1 MTAPPRR
8 ALVLGGGIA
17 GLAACLRLIE
27 GARERGFPIE
37 VVLLEASPRV
47 GGAIE
52 TARAGGCLLEKG
64 PDCFLSA
71 KPEGVELCRE
81 LGLES
86 RLIGTRPGCRRS
98 FILRGG
104 RLHPVPAG
112 FYLLAPSSFLPF
124 VTSPIFSPLGKLRMG
139 LDLLLPRRRGTG
151 DESLASFVR
160 RRFGEEALD
169 RMAQPMVAG
178 IYAADPEDLSLEATM
193 PQFLEMERR
202 HRSVILALRRR
213 MAQARG
219 AAAASGPRYA
229 LFLSL
234 EGGMAALV
242 EALRERVSRAGAALR
257 CGSRASGLRREG
269 GRWRVGLEGGGEIE
283 ADALCAALPA
293 HAAAPLFGEASPR
306 LRELLEGIPYGS
318 VATLNLVFRREQ
330 VAHPLDGMGFVV
342 PAAEGRPLMA
352 CSFSSSKFAGR
363 APAGKVLLRAFA
375 GGARGGEA
383 LALGDRELVRR
394 LVEEL
399 RPVLG
404 LAGEPEEALLQRYG
418 RAMPRYTVGHLGRV
432 EEMERLAAELP
443 GVALAGSAYRGVG
456 IPDCAAGAQAAAARL
471 LDRLRGAAPPAG

>member
-1 MTAPPRR
+1 M
-8 ALVLGGGIA
+8 LGGGVA
-17 GLAACLRLIE
+17 GLAACLRLLQ
-27 GARERGFPIE
+27 GARERGLPLE

-52 TARAGGCLLEKG
+52 TVRAGGCLLEKG
-64 PDCFLSA
+64 PDCFLSV
-71 KPEGVELCRE
+71 KPEGVALCRE
-81 LGLES
+81 LGLEGQ
-86 RLIGTRPGCRRS
+86 LIGTRPECRRS

-112 FYLLAPSSFLPF
+112 FYLLAPSSLTPF
-124 VTSPIFSPLGKLRMG
+124 VTSPVFSPLGKLRMA
-139 LDLLLPRRRGTG
+139 LDLVLPRRRGAG

-160 RRFGEEALD
+160 RRLGREALD

-178 IYAADPEDLSLEATM
+178 IYAADPEELSLEATM

-234 EGGMAALV
+234 AGGMEMLV
-242 EALRERVSRAGAALR
+242 EALRELLPGASLR
-257 CGSRASGLRREG
+257 CGARAAGLRREG
-269 GRWRVGLEGGGEIE
+269 GRWRVGLEGGGELE

-293 HAAAPLFGEASPR
+293 HAGSKLFGEVSPR
-306 LRELLEGIPYGS
+306 LSALLGGIPYGS
-318 VATLNLVFRREQ
+318 VATLNLVFRRDR
-330 VAHPLDGMGFVV
+330 VAHPLDGTGFVV

-363 APAGKVLLRAFA
+363 APEGKVLLRAFA

-383 LALGDRELVRR
+383 LALAEGELIRR
-394 LVEEL
+394 LVEDL

-404 LAGEPEEALLQRYG
+404 LSGEPEEALLQRYG
-418 RAMPRYTVGHLGRV
+418 RAMPHYTVGHLGRV

-456 IPDCAAGAQAAAARL
+456 IPDCAAGAAAAVARL
-471 LDRLRGAAPPAG
+471 LDQLAGLAPAAG

>member
-1 MTAPPRR
+1 MTTGSRR
-8 ALVLGGGIA
+8 AVVLGGGVA
-17 GLAACLRLIE
+17 GLAACLRLLQ
-27 GARERGFPIE
+27 GARERGLPLE

-64 PDCFLSA
+64 PDCFLSV
-71 KPEGVELCRE
+71 KPEGVALCRE
-81 LGLES
+81 LGLEGQ
-86 RLIGTRPGCRRS
+86 LIGTRPECRRS

-104 RLHPVPAG
+104 RLYPVTAG
-112 FYLLAPSSFLPF
+112 FYLLAPSSLTSFA
-124 VTSPIFSPLGKLRMG
+124 TSPVFSPLGKLRMA
-139 LDLLLPRRRGTG
+139 LDLVLPRRRGAG

-160 RRFGEEALD
+160 RRLGREALD

-178 IYAADPEDLSLEATM
+178 IYAADPEELSLEATM

-213 MAQARG
+213 VAQARG

-234 EGGMAALV
+234 AGGMETLV
-242 EALRERVSRAGAALR
+242 EALRERLLGASLR
-257 CGSRASGLRREG
+257 CGARATGLRREG
-269 GRWRVGLEGGGEIE
+269 GRWRVGLEGGGELE

-293 HAAAPLFGEASPR
+293 HAGSKLFGEVSPR
-306 LRELLEGIPYGS
+306 LSALLGGIPYGS
-318 VATLNLVFRREQ
+318 VATLNLVFRRDR

-363 APAGKVLLRAFA
+363 APEGKVLLRAFA

-383 LALGDRELVRR
+383 LALAEGELIRR
-394 LVEEL
+394 LVEDL
-399 RPVLG
+399 RPMLG
-404 LAGEPEEALLQRYG
+404 VSGEPEEALLQRYG
-418 RAMPRYTVGHLGRV
+418 RAMPHYTVGHLGRV

-456 IPDCAAGAQAAAARL
+456 IPDCAAGAAAAVARL
-471 LDRLRGAAPPAG
+471 LDQLAGLAPAAG

>member
-1 MTAPPRR
+1 M
-8 ALVLGGGIA
+8 LGGGVA
-17 GLAACLRLIE
+17 GLAACFRLLQ
-27 GARERGFPIE
+27 GARERGLPLE
-37 VVLLEASPRV
+37 VVLLEASLRV

-64 PDCFLSA
+64 PDCFLSV
-71 KPEGVELCRE
+71 KPEGVALCRE
-81 LGLES
+81 LGLEGQ
-86 RLIGTRPGCRRS
+86 LIGTRPECRRS

-112 FYLLAPSSFLPF
+112 FYLLAPSSLTPF
-124 VTSPIFSPLGKLRMG
+124 VTSPVFSPLGKLRMA
-139 LDLLLPRRRGTG
+139 LDLVLPRRRGAG

-160 RRFGEEALD
+160 RRLGREALD

-178 IYAADPEDLSLEATM
+178 IYAADPEELSLEATM

-213 MAQARG
+213 VAQARG

-234 EGGMAALV
+234 AGGMETLV
-242 EALRERVSRAGAALR
+242 EALRERLLGASLR
-257 CGSRASGLRREG
+257 CGARAVGLRREG
-269 GRWRVGLEGGGEIE
+269 GRWRVGLEGGGELE

-293 HAAAPLFGEASPR
+293 HAGSKLFGEVSPR
-306 LRELLEGIPYGS
+306 LSALLGGIPYGS
-318 VATLNLVFRREQ
+318 VATLNLVFRRDR
-330 VAHPLDGMGFVV
+330 VAHPLDGTGFVV

-363 APAGKVLLRAFA
+363 APEGKVLLRAFA

-383 LALGDRELVRR
+383 LALAEGELIRR
-394 LVEEL
+394 LVEDL

-404 LAGEPEEALLQRYG
+404 LSGEPEEALLQRYG
-418 RAMPRYTVGHLGRV
+418 RAMPHYTVGHLGRV

-456 IPDCAAGAQAAAARL
+456 IPDCAAGAAAAVARL
-471 LDRLRGAAPPAG
+471 LDQLAGLAPAAG